1 MAFLDLVNELSGTLP
16 GLSPLLAE
24 TYINRAYSKILTER
38 LWSFLLIDAGVVCP
52 AQITDGAFDI
62 DQFSST
68 VTADADA
75 SAALLDQAQNNT
87 QPGLTNMQIRF
98 GPPATT
104 SPAIG
109 QLYNILAVDVTDP
122 AALVLTLDRM
132 VMEASSADASY
143 QCYRAYVT
151 PPVPDFLAWQ
161 SWVDMVN
168 AFPLRTNVT
177 SSMFDLRDP
186 QRQAQG
192 LAYFLGFYAS
202 AYVPNVITGVVSPNP
217 NVDTGT
223 NLYEL
228 WPHPVQGQTF
238 YVRFRRRGTPFVLPT
253 EVQPAVIPD
262 ELIIARALGW
272 HAYPFAQ
279 ANVANFPSF
288 KNANFPTLIKQA
300 QGQYRELLQ
309 NTKINDDEAALQS
322 VWSTGHG
329 LRQGVRDFKG
339 ISDFP
344 IDSNFMQSHLIR
356 F

>member
-1 MAFLDLVNELSGTLP
+1 MAFLDLVGELTGTLP

-24 TYINRAYSKILTER
+24 KYINRAYQKILSSR
-38 LWSFLLIDAGVVCP
+38 LWSFLLIDAAVVCP
-52 AQITDGAFDI
+52 TQITSGAFSI
-62 DQFSST
+62 VQFSAS
-68 VTADADA
+68 VTADATA
-75 SAALLDQAQNNT
+75 SAALLAQAQAT
-87 QPGLTNMQIRF
+87 TEPGLTNLQIRF
-98 GPPATT
+98 GAT

-109 QLYNILAVDVTDP
+109 QVYNIVDVDVSVP

-132 VMEASSADASY
+132 VMEATDTDSGY

-168 AFPLRTNVT
+168 AFPLRLNVS

-192 LAYFLGFYAS
+192 LAYFVGSYAG
-202 AYVPNVITGVVSPNP
+202 AYIANPVTGAVTPNP
-217 NVDTGT
+217 NVEAGT

-238 YVRFRRRGTPFVLPT
+238 YTRFRRRGVPFTSPEDT
-253 EVQPAVIPD
+253 QPAVIPD
-262 ELIIARALGW
+262 ELILARALGW

-288 KNANFPTLIKQA
+288 KNANFPTLIRQA
-300 QGQYRELLQ
+300 QAQYAGVLQ
-309 NTKINDDEAALQS
+309 DAKIEDDEAALQT

>member
-1 MAFLDLVNELSGTLP
+1 MAYIDLVNELTGTLP

-24 TYINRAYSKILTER
+24 KYINRAYEKILTSK
-38 LWSFLLIDAGVVCP
+38 LWSFLLIDAAVVCP
-52 AQITDGAFDI
+52 AQFTDGAFDI
-62 DQFSST
+62 TQYST
-68 VTADADA
+68 TITADADA
-75 SAALLDQAQNNT
+75 SAALLAQAQNTT

-98 GPPATT
+98 GAAAAT

-109 QLYNILAVDVTDP
+109 QVYNIVAVDDTDP
-122 AALVLTLDRM
+122 TALVLTLDRM
-132 VMEASSADASY
+132 VMEATSATASY
-143 QCYRAYVT
+143 QCYRCYVT
-151 PPVPDFLAWQ
+151 PPVSDFLAWQ

-192 LAYFLGFYAS
+192 LAYFVGYYAG
-202 AYVPNVITGVVSPNP
+202 AYTPNVITGAVSPNP
-217 NVDTGT
+217 NVEAGS

-238 YVRFRRRGTPFVLPT
+238 YVRYRRRGTGFVLPT

-262 ELIIARALGW
+262 ELILARALGW

-288 KNANFPTLIKQA
+288 KNANFPTLIRQA
-300 QGQYRELLQ
+300 QAQYAGLLQ
-309 NTKINDDEAALQS
+309 DTKIQDDEAALQS

-344 IDSNFMQSHLIR
+344 IDSNFMQSHLVR

>member
-1 MAFLDLVNELSGTLP
+1 MAYLDLVNELSGVVP

-24 TYINRAYSKILTER
+24 KYIARAYSKILSSK

-52 AQITDGAFDI
+52 TQITDGTFSIVQFD
-62 DQFSST
+62 DE

-75 SAALLDQAQNNT
+75 SAALLAQAQNTT
-87 QPGLTNMQIRF
+87 QPGLTNLQIRF
-98 GPPATT
+98 GAT

-109 QLYNILAVDVTDP
+109 QVYNIVAVDDSTP
-122 AALVLTLDRM
+122 TALVLTLDRM
-132 VMEASSADASY
+132 VLEATDTDSGY
-143 QCYRAYVT
+143 QCYRAYVR
-151 PPVPDFLAWQ
+151 PPVSDFLAWQ

-168 AFPLRTNVT
+168 GFPLRLNVT

-192 LAYFLGFYAS
+192 MSYFVGYYAGAYIPDP
-202 AYVPNVITGVVSPNP
+202 VTGAVSPNP
-217 NVDTGT
+217 NVEVGT

-228 WPHPVQGQTF
+228 WPHCTSGQTF
-238 YVRFRRRGTPFVLPT
+238 YVRFRRRGVTLTEPT
-253 EVQPAVIPD
+253 DTQAAVIPD
-262 ELIIARALGW
+262 ELIIQRALAW
-272 HAYPFAQ
+272 YAYPFAQ
-279 ANVANFPSF
+279 ANAANFPSF
-288 KNANFPTLIKQA
+288 KGVNWPSLIRDAKAMYADTLH
-300 QGQYRELLQ
+300 EVSLE
-309 NTKINDDEAALQS
+309 DDEAALQS

-344 IDSNFMQSHLIR
+344 IDSNFMQSHLVR